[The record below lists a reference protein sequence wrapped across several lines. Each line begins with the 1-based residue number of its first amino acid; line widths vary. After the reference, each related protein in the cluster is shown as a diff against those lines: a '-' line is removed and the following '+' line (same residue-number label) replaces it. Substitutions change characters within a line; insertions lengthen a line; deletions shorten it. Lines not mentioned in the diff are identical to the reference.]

1 MRLLFCKLA
10 WTSCAQ
16 RPRYVIQPSSTIP
29 LRSKAGLSSRPNGSP
44 YSYLREFISFEP
56 NYSFSPDSSSCI
68 CSYIELFE
76 YHSLS
81 KVERWEHTW
90 VLPRTPLWNC
100 MEDSLFQLSSHQG
113 RIGTFRQEYQ
123 TPKFYPFIYE
133 GFLHSDCRSQTGII
147 NIFPFHRCYITC
159 WAFAAISAFV

>member
-56 NYSFSPDSSSCI
+56 NYSFSPHLSSCI

-100 MEDSLFQLSSHQG
+100 MEESFSYPPIRAELVLSAKNTKHPNFIPSFMKDSFIPTVGHRPESLTFSLS
-113 RIGTFRQEYQ
+113 TDA
-123 TPKFYPFIYE
+123 T
-133 GFLHSDCRSQTGII
+133 
-147 NIFPFHRCYITC
+147 
-159 WAFAAISAFV
+159 